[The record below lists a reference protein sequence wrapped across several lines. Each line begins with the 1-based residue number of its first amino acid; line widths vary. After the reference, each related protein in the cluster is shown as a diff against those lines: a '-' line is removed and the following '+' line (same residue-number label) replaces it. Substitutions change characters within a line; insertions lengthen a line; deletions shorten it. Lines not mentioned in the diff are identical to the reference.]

1 MKLSELLYK
10 YKDNSYLKLFLNEAL
25 KSPNLYAE
33 IVPADDK
40 YISTPTKLFN
50 DALHAVGSK
59 LVLSS
64 KLEIESFECGCLQ
77 YYKKKECIHLVC
89 LYLVSIL

>member
-33 IVPADDK
+33 IPQKVT
-40 YISTPTKLFN
+40 ISGDGVFKGVIKVEFIR
-50 DALHAVGSK
+50 VGPNPMTGG
-59 LVLSS
+59 V
-64 KLEIESFECGCLQ
+64 IRRGD
-77 YYKKKECIHLVC
+77 
-89 LYLVSIL
+89 